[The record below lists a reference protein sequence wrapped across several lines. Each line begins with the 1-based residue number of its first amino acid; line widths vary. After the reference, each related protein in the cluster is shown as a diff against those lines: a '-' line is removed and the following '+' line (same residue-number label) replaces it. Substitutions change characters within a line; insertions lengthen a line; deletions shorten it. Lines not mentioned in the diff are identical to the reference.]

1 MIGHPDCQDFQLL
14 DVDGKIAFQGSVVA
28 DTTKNGIFH
37 LLDFSNFREEGT
49 YRLQCGT
56 NESLPFPIEENIW
69 LSPLF
74 SGLNFYF
81 CQRCGYDVPGIHQ
94 ACHKDWFGFHGNERK
109 VINGGWHDAADLSQ
123 GYWRT
128 AMGVYALLSNLELIR
143 KDKALAELSERM
155 HSEIKWG
162 IDWLLNTRFEDGYH
176 MSWSVMRIYT
186 DNLAGTLDDNVSQ
199 AQKYLGRTSWE
210 LRLNVRRPGY
220 WLIRTLN
227 YQRSCWRALQK
238 IGSLLLHPKM
248 IGIVLDIRK
257 LHGVRLLLYYC
268 IGQPVKNVI
277 KHKHFISGNYWCNVR
292 NKVLSMTCLSPD
304 SFITTHPAGI

>member
-1 MIGHPDCQDFQLL
+1 
-14 DVDGKIAFQGSVVA
+14 
-28 DTTKNGIFH
+28 
-37 LLDFSNFREEGT
+37 
-49 YRLQCGT
+49 
-56 NESLPFPIEENIW
+56 
-69 LSPLF
+69 
-74 SGLNFYF
+74 
-81 CQRCGYDVPGIHQ
+81 
-94 ACHKDWFGFHGNERK
+94 
-109 VINGGWHDAADLSQ
+109 
-123 GYWRT
+123 
-128 AMGVYALLSNLELIR
+128 MGVYALLSNLELIR

-199 AQKYLGRTSWE
+199 AQKVPWENFLGAAVECKAAGILVDSDPELSKKLLACATEDWE
-210 LRLNVRRPGY
+210 F
-220 WLIRTLN
+220 
-227 YQRSCWRALQK
+227 A
-238 IGSLLLHPKM
+238 LHPKM
-248 IGIVLDIRK
+248 IGVVPDIRK